1 MLPSADVRSLS
12 TNLWE
17 AREADRGGRM
27 GCRIDGQTGMQRG
40 GDEREWRGEEERR
53 CRAEEGG
60 NKVPLFFVASES
72 VRPSSDRASEAVAA
86 REGGRRTMAS

>member
-1 MLPSADVRSLS
+1 
-12 TNLWE
+12 
-17 AREADRGGRM
+17 M
-27 GCRIDGQTGMQRG
+27 GCRIDGQTGMQRE

-72 VRPSSDRASEAVAA
+72 ASPSGLESSE
-86 REGGRRTMAS
+86 RGCCCEGGREEDNGELSCRINFVGL